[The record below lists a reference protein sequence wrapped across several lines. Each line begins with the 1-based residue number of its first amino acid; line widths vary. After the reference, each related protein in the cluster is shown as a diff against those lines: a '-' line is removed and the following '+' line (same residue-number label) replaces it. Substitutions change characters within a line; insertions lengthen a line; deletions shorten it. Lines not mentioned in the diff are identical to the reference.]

1 MIQASE
7 FPQNADGSVYHL
19 HLLPDQLAKTVVLVG
34 DPGRVETFSKHF
46 ERIDHKQMNR
56 EICTHT
62 GIYKGKP
69 CSILSTGMGTD
80 NLDIVVNELDA
91 LVNIDLKT
99 REIKPDKTSLTLV
112 RIGTCGS
119 LQEEIDINKFIASA
133 YGFGIDGLM
142 NFYKPENDVCNRA
155 METAFLNHAKWLE
168 TLPRPYFVK
177 ASDELLE
184 RVAKHDMYRGITAT
198 AQGFYGPQ
206 GRVLRLPLAF
216 PQMHEVMKSFEYNGL
231 KITNLE
237 METSALYGLGQSLGH
252 KTLTACL
259 VVANRVTKKFSENY
273 KQTMENSIENLLD
286 RILEIQ

>member
-1 MIQASE
+1 MIPASE
-7 FPQNADGSVYHL
+7 FPQNPDGSVYHL
-19 HLLPDQLAKTVVLVG
+19 HLHPEQLAKTVVLVG

-46 ERIDHKQMNR
+46 ERVDHRQMNR

-69 CSILSTGMGTD
+69 CSVLSTGMGTD

-99 REIKPDKTSLTLV
+99 REIKSGKTSLTLV

-119 LQEEIDINKFIASA
+119 LHEEIEVNKFIASA
-133 YGFGIDGLM
+133 YAFGIDGLM
-142 NFYKPENDVCNRA
+142 NFYKPENDVCDRA
-155 METAFLNHAKWLE
+155 MEDAFMNRVNWLK

-177 ASDELLE
+177 ASENLLN
-184 RVAKHDMYRGITAT
+184 RVAKDDMYRGITAT

-216 PQMHEVMKSFEYNGL
+216 PEMHDAMKSFEYNGL

-252 KTLTACL
+252 QTLTACL
-259 VVANRVTKKFSENY
+259 VVANRESKAFSENY
-273 KQTMENSIENLLD
+273 KQVMDDSLENLLD
-286 RILEIQ
+286 RILEIS

>member
-1 MIQASE
+1 MIPASE
-7 FPQNADGSVYHL
+7 LPLNTDGSVYHL
-19 HLLPDQLAKTVVLVG
+19 HLFPEQIAKTIVLVG
-34 DPGRVETFSKHF
+34 DPGRVATFSKYF

-69 CSILSTGMGTD
+69 CTILSTGIGTD
-80 NLDIVVNELDA
+80 NLDIVMNELDA

-99 REIKPDKTSLTLV
+99 REIKSEKTSLTLV

-119 LQEEIDINKFIASA
+119 LQENIGVNKFVASA

-142 NFYKPENDVCNRA
+142 NFYKPENDVCDRA
-155 METAFLNHAKWLE
+155 METAFLNHAEWLK
-168 TLPRPYFVK
+168 TLPKPYFVK

-184 RVAKHDMYRGITAT
+184 RVAKTDMYRGITAT
-198 AQGFYGPQ
+198 AQGFYAPQ
-206 GRVLRLPLAF
+206 GRALRLPLAF
-216 PQMHEVMKSFEYNGL
+216 PQMHDVLKSFEYNGL
-231 KITNLE
+231 KIVNLE

-259 VVANRVTKKFSENY
+259 VVANRVTKEFATNY
-273 KQTMENSIENLLD
+273 KQTMNDSIENLLD
-286 RILEIQ
+286 RILI

>member
-19 HLLPDQLAKTVVLVG
+19 HLQPEQLAPTVVLLG
-34 DPGRVETFSKHF
+34 DPGRVPTFSKHM

-69 CSILSTGMGTD
+69 LSVMSTGMGTD
-80 NLDIVVNELDA
+80 NLDIVVTELDA
-91 LVNIDLKT
+91 LVNVDLKT
-99 REIKPDKTSLTLV
+99 REIKSDKKSLNLV

-119 LQEEIDINKFIASA
+119 LQENIEVNKFIASA
-133 YGFGIDGLM
+133 YAFGIDGLM
-142 NFYKPENDVCNRA
+142 NFYKPAIDVCDRQ
-155 METAFLNHAKWLE
+155 METAFLNHDKWLE

-177 ASDELLE
+177 ASEELLE
-184 RVAKHDMYRGITAT
+184 RIAKDDMYRGITAT

-206 GRVLRLPLAF
+206 GRVVRLPLAF
-216 PQMHEVMKSFEYNGL
+216 PQMHDVMKSFEYNGF

-252 KTLTACL
+252 QTMTACL

-273 KQTMENSIENLLD
+273 KKTMEDSIEMLLD
-286 RILEIQ
+286 RILNI

>member
-1 MIQASE
+1 MIPSSE

-19 HLLPDQLAKTVVLVG
+19 HLHPEQLAPTVVLLG
-34 DPGRVETFSKHF
+34 DPGRVPTFSKYM

-56 EICTHT
+56 EICTHS
-62 GIYKGKP
+62 GVYKGKP
-69 CSILSTGMGTD
+69 LTIMSTGMGTD
-80 NLDIVVNELDA
+80 NLDIIVNELDA

-99 REIKPDKTSLTLV
+99 REIKSEKTSLNLV

-119 LQEEIDINKFIASA
+119 LQEEIEVNKFIASA
-133 YGFGIDGLM
+133 YGFGVDGLM
-142 NFYKPENDVCNRA
+142 NFYKPANDVCDRA
-155 METAFLNHAKWLE
+155 MENAFMDHSNWLK

-177 ASDELLE
+177 ASDELIN
-184 RVAKHDMYRGITAT
+184 RIAKDDMYRGITAT
-198 AQGFYGPQ
+198 TQGFYGPQ

-216 PQMHEVMKSFEYNGL
+216 PEMHDVMKSFEYNGL

-252 KTLTACL
+252 KTVTACL

-273 KQTMENSIENLLD
+273 KQTMEDSIEKLLD
-286 RILEIQ
+286 RILL

>member
-19 HLLPDQLAKTVVLVG
+19 HLHPEQLAETVVLLG
-34 DPGRVETFSKHF
+34 DPGRVPIFSKYL

-69 CSILSTGMGTD
+69 LTIMSTGMGTD

-99 REIKPDKTSLTLV
+99 REIKSQKTSLNLV
-112 RIGTCGS
+112 RVGTCGS
-119 LQEEIDINKFIASA
+119 LQENIEVNKFIASA
-133 YGFGIDGLM
+133 YGFGIDGVM
-142 NFYKPENDVCNRA
+142 NFYKPESDVCDRA
-155 METAFLNHAKWLE
+155 MEQAFMDHSNWLK

-177 ASDELLE
+177 ASSELIE
-184 RVAKHDMYRGITAT
+184 RIAKDDMYRGITAT

-216 PQMHEVMKSFEYNGL
+216 PQMHDVMKSFDYNGL

-252 KTLTACL
+252 KTMTACL
-259 VVANRVTKKFSENY
+259 VVANRVTGKFSENY
-273 KQTMENSIENLLD
+273 KQTMENSIEMLLD
-286 RILEIQ
+286 RILNIE

>member
-19 HLLPDQLAKTVVLVG
+19 HLLPEQLAKTVVLVG
-34 DPGRVETFSKHF
+34 DPGRVATFSKHF
-46 ERIDHKQMNR
+46 ERIEHKQMNR

-142 NFYKPENDVCNRA
+142 NFYKPEHDVCDRA

-177 ASDELLE
+177 ASDELME
-184 RVAKHDMYRGITAT
+184 RIAKDDMYRGITAT

-216 PQMHEVMKSFEYNGL
+216 PQMHDVMKSFEYNGL

-273 KQTMENSIENLLD
+273 KQTMEDSIENLLD
-286 RILEIQ
+286 RILEI

>member
-1 MIQASE
+1 MIQPSE
-7 FPQNADGSVYHL
+7 FPQNPDGSVYHL
-19 HLLPDQLAKTVVLVG
+19 HLHPEQLAKTVVLVG
-34 DPGRVETFSKHF
+34 DPGRVASFSKHF

-56 EICTHT
+56 EICTRT
-62 GIYKGKP
+62 GVYKGKP
-69 CSILSTGMGTD
+69 CSVLSTGMGTD

-99 REIKPDKTSLTLV
+99 REIKSEKTSLNLV

-119 LQEEIDINKFIASA
+119 LHENIEVDKFIASA

-142 NFYKPENDVCNRA
+142 NFYKPEQDVCDRK
-155 METAFLNHAKWLE
+155 MEEAFMNHADWLK

-177 ASDELLE
+177 ASDALLN
-184 RVAKHDMYRGITAT
+184 RVAKDDMYRGITAT

-206 GRVLRLPLAF
+206 GRVLRLPLTF
-216 PQMHEVMKSFEYNGL
+216 PQMHDVLKSFEYNGL

-252 KTLTACL
+252 QTLTACL
-259 VVANRVTKKFSENY
+259 VVANRVSKKFSEDY
-273 KQTMENSIENLLD
+273 KQIMEDSIENLLD
-286 RILEIQ
+286 RILEIA